1 MQVRLRVRIS
11 LRKKR
16 VQHVVVTKED
26 VIDTIKRIRSNFS
39 DYPLVVTEKLDLRE
53 EEEINSFAS
62 DFKAS
67 ISVIKPTSLIDLGF
81 KQNSVQYVTEI
92 KHISVVNLELG
103 KKLADNEPAK
113 SMRFL
118 TIKANWI
125 MAAILNKLSHINSDC
140 DMIFVKNNYN
150 KTESVIV
157 EPNKF
162 RLLLKSPL
170 SKQVLTTKDKNE
182 NKYRLY
188 LDGIMLIERIY
199 PMELSRDEML
209 EELLFVNIN
218 KGNHKFTVEMLTN
231 DEEDEFVITD
241 LAIEDQI
248 FSKIN
253 AKSCSVEFR

>member
-1 MQVRLRVRIS
+1 MQARLRVRIS
-11 LRKKR
+11 LRRKH

-26 VIDTIKRIRSNFS
+26 VIDTIKRIRANLL
-39 DYPLVVTEKLDLRE
+39 DDPLAVSEKLDLR

-81 KQNSVQYVTEI
+81 EQNSTQYVTEI
-92 KHISVVNLELG
+92 KHISVVDLELG
-103 KKLADNEPAK
+103 TKLADNEPAK

-140 DMIFVKNNYN
+140 DMIFIKNNYN

-170 SKQVLTTKDKNE
+170 SKQVLTLTTKDKNE

-209 EELLFVNIN
+209 EELLFVDIN
-218 KGNHKFTVEMLTN
+218 KGNHKFVIEMITN
-231 DEEDEFVITD
+231 DEEDELVITD

-248 FSKIN
+248 FKIN